1 MLKNSL
7 NFGGHSRDIEGHDDL
22 MSVNVEGSLARRDIE
37 HNQKNGKKA
46 HEKYEND
53 GAVTVEGHEREQIA
67 RATIGNGTIEGNV
80 SGGIHRDIKTSSEIT
95 KGVEVKPVRVEYNDE
110 RSDWGSTNKILAQNA
125 GTLGKFLDN
134 VNKIKGWNLVDNVV
148 GKPVTNAI
156 NAFLPE
162 KGKITLTNSYESTF
176 KNTTHD
182 AVRSVEDFIDKNGN
196 GTVGLIPTSG
206 MHGGFIEQ
214 IPKFVIEDEQKVYK
228 LVLTIKNGE
237 PSYELKEVSRLDSE
251 ELLKKGEKVKVFNN
265 GMNET
270 LEKAAMNTAK
280 QYAYGHGNG
289 IYEMALIY
297 NPTRGFVADALE
309 TGLGKV
315 FDGKNAPS
323 LGVSRGFET
332 ALRTNDPHQ
341 SYELRSYSQGNI
353 ILKGALNDM
362 VKKGDIKMPNFKLS
376 HMASPI
382 MDKTFAKGSY
392 LQSHLGY
399 TNIRSIG
406 NLEDGVTSEKTGM
419 FFGKLTAGLA
429 SEMIDVN
436 YDPDKFDSERK
447 ALLNGTKGHYTHE
460 FTKKI
465 PGLGEAMGNIEQIPQ
480 VKAPLFLLETI
491 NVKNEKEAKD
501 KGYVYI
507 KDDDIKDMYRKQ
519 YPSDTK
525 TVDVN
530 KMRKILNKEFSRHRI
545 YFDGDFGYKN
555 QLDELEHWKNV
566 ALGVREEDK
575 EKGRE
580 IYIDLI
586 EQQKEVNIQ
595 RQNNVINI
603 LKTQRIPR
611 ADYDEDLV
619 KQRNNIL
626 KEELKN
632 TDPRNPL
639 LKTNEIKTQNLEI
652 KNNLQQ
658 NNNNNL
664 EDVLKNLRERVG
676 K

>member
-148 GKPVTNAI
+148 GKPITNAV

-429 SEMIDVN
+429 SEMIDIN
-436 YDPDKFDSERK
+436 YDPNKFDSERE

-460 FTKKI
+460 FTKKF
-465 PGLGEAMGNIEQIPQ
+465 Q
-480 VKAPLFLLETI
+480 
-491 NVKNEKEAKD
+491 D
-501 KGYVYI
+501 
-507 KDDDIKDMYRKQ
+507 
-519 YPSDTK
+519 
-525 TVDVN
+525 
-530 KMRKILNKEFSRHRI
+530 
-545 YFDGDFGYKN
+545 
-555 QLDELEHWKNV
+555 
-566 ALGVREEDK
+566 
-575 EKGRE
+575 
-580 IYIDLI
+580 
-586 EQQKEVNIQ
+586 
-595 RQNNVINI
+595 
-603 LKTQRIPR
+603 
-611 ADYDEDLV
+611 
-619 KQRNNIL
+619 
-626 KEELKN
+626 
-632 TDPRNPL
+632 
-639 LKTNEIKTQNLEI
+639 
-652 KNNLQQ
+652 
-658 NNNNNL
+658 
-664 EDVLKNLRERVG
+664 
-676 K
+676 